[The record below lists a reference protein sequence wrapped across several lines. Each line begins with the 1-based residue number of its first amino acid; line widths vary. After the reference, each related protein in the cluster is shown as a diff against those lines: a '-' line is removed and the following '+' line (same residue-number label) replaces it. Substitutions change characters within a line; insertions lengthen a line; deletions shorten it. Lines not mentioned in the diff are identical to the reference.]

1 VRLYQCDERDFA
13 PLREIKNASLFEIIW
28 VQSLYY
34 DKDRNISG
42 KLENLAK

>member
-1 VRLYQCDERDFA
+1 M
-13 PLREIKNASLFEIIW
+13 PTMPKMIW

>member
-1 VRLYQCDERDFA
+1 MKKDIKYLLYY
-13 PLREIKNASLFEIIW
+13 LEITFYFLELNRIIVW

>member
-1 VRLYQCDERDFA
+1 MNLERKA
-13 PLREIKNASLFEIIW
+13 GRKIYW